1 MKKKYWLIIAV
12 IIIGIILVI
21 LFYKKK
27 EMNKFTFP
35 ITLNVN
41 NYTQYKA
48 LDTISMVI
56 LNKEL
61 GFDTMNINLYYMVNN
76 NISTDKI
83 EVAAFIQKNPFEKH
97 KYNIFINKD
106 LNELNLTYGKLLS
119 HELLHLYQMEKGEL
133 IQFADDVIYKGDTIY
148 FSKVKYEDR
157 SYEKA
162 AYKGQDSI
170 GKKLNKLLY
179 SK

>member
-1 MKKKYWLIIAV
+1 MKKKYWLIIAL
-12 IIIGIILVI
+12 IIIGLILVI
-21 LFYKKK
+21 IFYKKK

-35 ITLNVN
+35 ITLSVR

-56 LNKEL
+56 LNREL
-61 GFDTMNINLYYMVNN
+61 GIDTMDINLYYIVNN

-83 EVAAFIQKNPFEKH
+83 EIAAFIQKNPFEKH

-106 LNELNLTYGKLLS
+106 LNGLNLTYGKLLS
-119 HELLHLYQMEKGEL
+119 HELLHLYQMEKNEL
-133 IQFADDVIYKGDTIY
+133 IQFTDHVIYRGDTIY
-148 FSKVKYEDR
+148 FSTVKYDDR
-157 SYEKA
+157 PYEKA

-170 GKKLNKLLY
+170 EKKLNKLLY